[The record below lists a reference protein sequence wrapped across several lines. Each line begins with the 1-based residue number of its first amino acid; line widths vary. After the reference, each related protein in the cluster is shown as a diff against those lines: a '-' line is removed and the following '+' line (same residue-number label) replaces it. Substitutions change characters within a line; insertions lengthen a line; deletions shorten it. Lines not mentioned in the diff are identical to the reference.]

1 MNYNIK
7 AKDLKVKINFSFQ
20 GENKILEFEKKEI
33 MENIF
38 KIYAVMIEKDVKN
51 VFFYIMGI

>member
-20 GENKILEFEKKEI
+20 GVNKILEFEKKEI

-38 KIYAVMIEKDVKN
+38 KIYALMIEKDVKN